1 VTSRPHIPAIP
12 PLLAHEPSP
21 KCCDGVPQH
30 LVERGTPSDEDAIA
44 AVLADAF
51 INYMFTDWIVPA
63 DNREGRLRGLFSLT
77 VGRVG
82 IPYGDTFVAR
92 CAAQGREIV
101 GAVVGIPPSG
111 VPDKVWS
118 LMAPAEEALLADRAE
133 ASAQADQATR
143 RLRPTEPHYTI
154 ATIGVASHHRRRGL
168 ARALLE
174 PVLAAAA
181 EQTLPTYL
189 ETSSA
194 SNVRLYERVGFT
206 VLDVVELPDGGPTV
220 WGMSRLSDESMPH
233 DK

>member
-1 VTSRPHIPAIP
+1 MP
-12 PLLAHEPSP
+12 PVPAHEPSP
-21 KCCDGVPQH
+21 TCRDGALQH
-30 LVERGTPSDEDAIA
+30 LIERGTLSDADAIA
-44 AVLADAF
+44 TALADAF
-51 INYMFTDWIVPA
+51 TNYPFTDWMVPA

-92 CAAQGREIV
+92 CAAQGQGLEIV
-101 GAVVGIPPSG
+101 GAVVGIPPNG
-111 VPDKVWS
+111 APDEVWAS
-118 LMAPAEEALLADRAE
+118 MASAEEALLAHLAE

-154 ATIGVASHHRRRGL
+154 ATIGVVSHHRRRGL
-168 ARALLE
+168 AEALLE
-174 PVLAAAA
+174 PVLATAD
-181 EQTLPTYL
+181 EQALPTYL

-220 WGMSRLSDESMPH
+220 WAMSRLSDESKPH
-233 DK
+233 DN